1 MEKEIKNIWVNP
13 DWKTMGD
20 SMCFDSGT
28 NFLSATVSTENGDV
42 DILIQARGSVKV
54 YYKDEMFK
62 CASQMPQ
69 ELIDKFKDDSAWD
82 DDDCEIIDSN
92 WWELFWDYNGNTD
105 CFENAE
111 VFNANPMDFKNE
123 QEIKEWLLEFAF
135 GVK

>member
-1 MEKEIKNIWVNP
+1 MEKEIKNIWINP

-28 NFLSATVSTENGDV
+28 NFLSATVSSESGDV

-92 WWELFWDYNGNTD
+92 WWELFWDYSGNTD

-123 QEIKEWLLEFAF
+123 QEIKEWLLEFAC
-135 GVK
+135 GVE

>member
-1 MEKEIKNIWVNP
+1 MKSEIKNLWINP

-28 NFLSATVSTENGDV
+28 NFLSATVSSESGDV

-82 DDDCEIIDSN
+82 DDDCDIIDSN
-92 WWELFWDYNGNTD
+92 WWELFWDYSGNTD

-123 QEIKEWLLEFAF
+123 QEIKEWLLEFAC
-135 GVK
+135 GVE